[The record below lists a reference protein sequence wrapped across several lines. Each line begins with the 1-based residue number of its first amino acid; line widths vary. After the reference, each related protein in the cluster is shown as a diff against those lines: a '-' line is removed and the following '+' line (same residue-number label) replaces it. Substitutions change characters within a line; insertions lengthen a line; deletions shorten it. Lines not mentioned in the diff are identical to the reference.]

1 MLRILCP
8 VAGLLHVLVDGKH
21 VIPGGHKLA
30 AAAAERCQ
38 PAFMTQDV
46 QCRAGEQHCALVQLL
61 DSKGF
66 QMQVSTCFSVGHP
79 CHD

>member
-1 MLRILCP
+1 MHIAGMLQILCT
-8 VAGLLHVLVDGKH
+8 VAGLLHVLVDGQH

-38 PAFMTQDV
+38 LAFVTQDV
-46 QCRAGEQHCALVQLL
+46 QCRAGEQHCALVHLL

-66 QMQVSTCFSVGHP
+66 QVQVST
-79 CHD
+79 